1 MFNISTLKT
10 ALTGYIGFRNPDD
23 TTIGSIATALRS
35 SVSGQYMDDVSPL
48 LRTDNLWYAAP
59 EETTFSTWLLNKYN
73 ASIVKLFN
81 RLATEKK
88 LSGSTKSIFDN
99 LPLFDGAGLISDQIT
114 KSGRL
119 VGIAIATN
127 KINNIQLV
135 INQVGL
141 QLTTA
146 QTGLPIYLWHS
157 SSVGTCDSKVLV
169 TSGTDSF
176 TWNKL
181 DFELD
186 YMSYAKNIDSGG
198 TWYIGYFENDLAGN
212 AIHKRYDFFSGPCIG
227 CANSSYLN
235 ITRFNL
241 WSTYFKA
248 SPFSVDA
255 SKLSGTNLPSIKDM
269 TYDITNNYGL
279 NLAITVRPD
288 ITDIITSN
296 LSIITYPLGLQFA
309 NDMLEWMAYN
319 PAVRINPS
327 RVNAT
332 QAAIL
337 YELSGSVN
345 TKSDG
350 IKIELAKAITAL
362 AEDLSKI
369 SVALPQNKP
378 SGIKIGAI

>member
-23 TTIGSIATALRS
+23 TALGNIATALTT
-35 SVSGQYMDDVSPL
+35 SVSGQYFDDFHPF

-59 EETTFSTWLLNKYN
+59 EEGTFSTWLLNKYN

-99 LPLFDGAGLISDQIT
+99 FQLFTGAGLMSDSIT

-119 VGIAIATN
+119 VGLAITPKN
-127 KINNIQLV
+127 INNVQVV

-141 QLTTA
+141 QLSAA

-157 SSVGTCDSKVLV
+157 SSVGTCDSQVLV
-169 TSGTDSF
+169 TSGTNKF
-176 TWNKL
+176 TWTAAN
-181 DFELD
+181 FILD
-186 YMSYAKNIDSGG
+186 YVNYAGNIDAGG
-198 TWYIGYFENDLAGN
+198 TWYIGYFENDLTGN
-212 AIHKRYDFFSGPCIG
+212 AIRKRYDFYSGPCVG
-227 CANSSYLN
+227 CLNSSYEN
-235 ITRFNL
+235 ITKFNL
-241 WSTYFKA
+241 WSMYFEVI
-248 SPFSVDA
+248 PFSVDA
-255 SKLSGTNLPSIKDM
+255 GHLSGTNLPAIDSM
-269 TYDITNNYGL
+269 SYDITNNFGL
-279 NLAITVRPD
+279 NLAVTVRPD
-288 ITDIITSN
+288 VTEIITGN
-296 LSIITYPLGLQFA
+296 LSILTYPLSLQFA

-319 PAVRINPS
+319 PAVRVNPS
-327 RVNAT
+327 RVNAS

-362 AEDLSKI
+362 AEDLSRI
-369 SVALPQNKP
+369 SVVLPYNKP
-378 SGIKIGAI
+378 SGIKIGSI